1 MTLPVGKHEYKK
13 NEPGKVRIT
22 ATFKGDQAHMVTLI
36 AEFLEKLDGFV
47 ERFGVDKFRKRIDGK
62 FTDEFDTDEF
72 YKMLKE
78 FEEVF

>member
-36 AEFLEKLDGFV
+36 AEFLEKLELVADNV
-47 ERFGVDKFRKRIDGK
+47 EAEVMKKTTQESTEWYGK
-62 FTDEFDTDEF
+62 ANC
-72 YKMLKE
+72 
-78 FEEVF
+78 